1 VPLMQGGGESD
12 IIARWRAAAERLL
25 TDEWDPAVLGATAVT
40 FASLANCRPAW
51 DHGLK
56 GWNMKTAP
64 LFDEVRKESG
74 EEGRMEEARTLVL
87 GLGRRKF
94 RKAANKKQQK
104 ALEAITDLGQLETL
118 AERLFHVDSWAELLN
133 GD

>member
-1 VPLMQGGGESD
+1 MHGGGELD
-12 IIARWRAAAERLL
+12 IIGTWRAEAERFV
-25 TDEWDPAVLGATAVT
+25 TDEWDRAVLGATAVT

-64 LFDEVRKESG
+64 LFDEVREESR
-74 EEGRMEEARTLVL
+74 EEGRVEEARTLVL
-87 GLGRRKF
+87 RQGRHKF
-94 RKAANKKQQK
+94 RKAATRKQQK
-104 ALEAITDLGQLETL
+104 ALEAITNLGQLETL
-118 AERLFHVDSWAELLN
+118 AERLLHVDSWAQLLN